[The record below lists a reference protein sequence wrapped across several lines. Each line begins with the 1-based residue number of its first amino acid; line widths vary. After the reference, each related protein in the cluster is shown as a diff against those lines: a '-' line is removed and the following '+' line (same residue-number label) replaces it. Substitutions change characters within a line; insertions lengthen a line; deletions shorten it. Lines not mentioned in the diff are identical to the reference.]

1 MIGKY
6 NNLIIDYNLHF
17 STDSHGHVNVD
28 ELNFNPLN
36 A

>member
-17 STDSHGHVNVD
+17 STVRHGHVD
-28 ELNFNPLN
+28 ELSVN
-36 A
+36 ALDA